1 MHPKLLLTSFET
13 WLPHQKSNTSD
24 DLLGEV
30 SQLESFPPNCTLLR
44 KLPVENQ
51 LASDR
56 VLAEIETLQPTAII
70 CCGMAEKRSQLTV
83 ESQASRGKGILPT
96 TANLEKLVTKLAV
109 TAISDDAGDFVCNHL
124 YYSVL
129 EYLNRRNLSTP
140 CLFVHVPL
148 LDAENLAPTIAD
160 FMAIC
165 LQLARMVNVE
175 NDRAENAIAPSESA

>member
-30 SQLESFPPNCTLLR
+30 SRLESFPPNCTLLR

-51 LASDR
+51 LATDR
-56 VLAEIETLQPTAII
+56 VLAAIETRQPTGII

-83 ESQASRGKGILPT
+83 ESQATRGKDTLPT
-96 TANLEKLVTKLAV
+96 TVNLEKLVAKLTV
-109 TAISDDAGDFVCNHL
+109 TAISDDAGDFVCNYL

-129 EYLNRRNLSTP
+129 EYLHRRNLSTP

-148 LDAENLAPTIAD
+148 FDAGNLAPIIAD
-160 FMAIC
+160 FTVIC
-165 LQLARMVNVE
+165 QELEELVSVESKSADLPLAQ
-175 NDRAENAIAPSESA
+175 SECA

>member
-30 SQLESFPPNCTLLR
+30 SRLESFPPTRTLLR

-56 VLAEIETLQPTAII
+56 VLAAIETLQPTGII
-70 CCGMAEKRSQLTV
+70 CCGMAEKRSQLTL
-83 ESQASRGKGILPT
+83 ESQATRGKDILPT
-96 TANLEKLVTKLAV
+96 TVNLDKLVAKLAV
-109 TAISDDAGDFVCNHL
+109 TAISNDAGDFVCNYL

-129 EYLNRRNLSTP
+129 EYLNRQNLPIP
-140 CLFVHVPL
+140 CLFVHVPPI
-148 LDAENLAPTIAD
+148 DSDNLAPILAD
-160 FMAIC
+160 FTIVCQELEELVSVESKCAD
-165 LQLARMVNVE
+165 LLLAR
-175 NDRAENAIAPSESA
+175 SECA